1 MDNEKMSMERRS
13 FILVSAFGFLGM
25 GLVPLIRWTHR
36 FSGRDKA
43 LAQPKLLS
51 LLCDNRTI
59 RMLGRAYLSL
69 KPDESCC
76 GELSN
81 DFLGDTSSATVLQD
95 MDMSVV
101 ESKIE
106 KRIKQDFETSNTV
119 VLKGWVL
126 SITEARQCAF
136 FSILNS

>member
-1 MDNEKMSMERRS
+1 MDNEMNMERRS
-13 FILVSAFGFLGM
+13 FIVVSVLGFLGM
-25 GLVPLIRWTHR
+25 GVVPLFRWTHR
-36 FSGRDKA
+36 FSGKDKT

-51 LLCDNRTI
+51 LLCDNSTI
-59 RMLGRAYLSL
+59 GMLGRAYLKL

-76 GELSN
+76 GTLSN
-81 DFLGDTSSATVLQD
+81 DLLGDTANNVFSEDEDMAEVELQ
-95 MDMSVV
+95 
-101 ESKIE
+101 IE
-106 KRIKQDFETSNTV
+106 KRIIRDFETSNTV

>member
-1 MDNEKMSMERRS
+1 MDRRS
-13 FILVSAFGFLGM
+13 FILVSVVGFLGM
-25 GLVPLIRWTHR
+25 GVVPLIRWTHR
-36 FSGRDKA
+36 FSGKDRA

-59 RMLGRAYLSL
+59 GMLGRAYLKL

-76 GELSN
+76 GTLSN
-81 DFLGDTSSATVLQD
+81 DLLGDLVIDDRAQD
-95 MDMSVV
+95 ADMSLV

-106 KRIKQDFETSNTV
+106 KRIKEDFDKSNTV
-119 VLKGWVL
+119 ILKGWVL
-126 SITEARQCAF
+126 SVTEARQCAF